1 MLANPAAYATW
12 ARYYYYLRLII
23 TQIIIIISSVPA
35 AVRRRFA
42 GNAAH
47 FICCARCTP
56 GRAWT
61 HGALIRNSPAQA
73 RIHMT
78 RGWAVESGGSTSC
91 VWKEGGNAAC
101 SALVNCPT
109 VHEAAKWDS
118 PHCPRQWRR

>member
-1 MLANPAAYATW
+1 MHACYAGTILLLFAFNNKANN
-12 ARYYYYLRLII
+12 RIF
-23 TQIIIIISSVPA
+23 SSVPA

-47 FICCARCTP
+47 VAVRDAFQGVREPA
-56 GRAWT
+56 
-61 HGALIRNSPAQA
+61 ALLRNSPARRA
-73 RIHMT
+73 RINMT

-91 VWKEGGNAAC
+91 EWKEGGNAAC

-118 PHCPRQWRR
+118 PRCPRQRQR